1 MDPIARPLYN
11 KPGTRPAMKPT
22 PSHSRSRPG
31 LALALLLALP
41 VEARPDAATVRVDL
55 VSDSVGRRLP
65 FDVPFQLEGEAP
77 PGTTRVEMLVQWKTR
92 DAAFVEPSAGPAA
105 VSGTDSAGRFRL
117 QAPAIPADRDVRFD
131 LLLER
136 SLTENGRRLFRQ
148 DVEALLRREMA
159 PGREGAQAA
168 DARLRDGIRAAFSRA
183 LAEGRAAGVPQGDLT
198 LASPAALYD
207 AGATPQQVEEE
218 MARLSREARAAR
230 SGLEAAVRRQEDTV
244 QSLAAALAEIQE
256 AGALAALVAGLQAR
270 PELDPRNPGSAL
282 ALSEEAR
289 AIALG
294 EDPPVP
300 RLLGAGPAEVA
311 AAREAHRRNARALRE
326 LRDWTQALVLAGGAQ
341 RRHVDAL
348 VAAGA
353 LSDAQVRTLAR
364 LQADGAI
371 RRAESWATVLEDYAA
386 DAERALAAQER
397 ALVAMLGDLEAA
409 AVGVVV
415 RERASVTGS
424 TAAGLYVS
432 LDLGLLYGFE
442 VDRGAL
448 FAGVNVYL
456 APVNKDAPLR
466 GASLRKR
473 LSVTVGLTLTDMR
486 QEDDDRF
493 ENLIGDRWNVLVG
506 MGLRVTG
513 SLRLGAGALLLLKN
527 DPNPLVLDRS
537 LGAVPYV
544 TASLDVDVRRLFGG
558 GGR

>member
-1 MDPIARPLYN
+1 MKHTIAFC
-11 KPGTRPAMKPT
+11 G
-22 PSHSRSRPG
+22 SPG
-31 LALALLLALP
+31 LALTLLLALP
-41 VEARPDAATVRVDL
+41 AEARLDAGTVRIDL
-55 VSDSVGRRLP
+55 VSESAGRRLP
-65 FDVPFQLEGEAP
+65 FDVPFVLEGDAP
-77 PGTTRVEMLVQWKTR
+77 PGTSRVQMQLRVKTPGQ
-92 DAAFVEPSAGPAA
+92 AFVEQNEGPET

-117 QAPAIPADRDVRFD
+117 QVQALPADRDVRFD
-131 LLLER
+131 LVLER

-159 PGREGAQAA
+159 PGRDGALAA
-168 DARLRDGIRAAFSRA
+168 DARLRDGIRVAFTRA
-183 LAEGRAAGVPQGDLT
+183 LAEGRAAGVPRGDLT
-198 LASPAALYD
+198 LASPAALFD
-207 AGATPQQVEEE
+207 AGATPEQVAGEL
-218 MARLSREARAAR
+218 ARLSREARAAG

-244 QSLAAALAEIQE
+244 QSLIAALAEIQE
-256 AGALAALVAGLQAR
+256 ADALAALVAGLQAR
-270 PELDPRNPGSAL
+270 PELDPRNPSSAL

-294 EDPPVP
+294 EEPPVP

-353 LSDAQVRTLAR
+353 LSDAQVRALVR

-386 DAERALAAQER
+386 DAERALAAEDR
-397 ALVAMLGDLEAA
+397 ALAAMLADLETA

-415 RERASVTGS
+415 RERATVTGS

-442 VDRGAL
+442 VDRGAV

-466 GASLRKR
+466 GAALRKR
-473 LSVTVGLTLTDMR
+473 LSVTVGLTLTNMR

-513 SLRLGAGALLLLKN
+513 SLRLGAGALLLLRN

-558 GGR
+558 GER

>member
-1 MDPIARPLYN
+1 MS
-11 KPGTRPAMKPT
+11 PT
-22 PSHSRSRPG
+22 LWRPG
-31 LALALLLALP
+31 LALAFLLTLP

-55 VSDSVGRRLP
+55 VSEAVERRLP
-65 FDVPFQLEGEAP
+65 FDVPFVLEGDAP
-77 PGTTRVEMLVQWKTR
+77 PGTSRVEMQLWWKTR
-92 DAAFVEPSAGPAA
+92 AEAFEERKDSPHA

-117 QAPAIPADRDVRFD
+117 QVLALPADRDVRFD
-131 LLLER
+131 LVLER

-148 DVEALLRREMA
+148 DIEALLRREMA
-159 PGREGAQAA
+159 PGRDPELAA
-168 DARLRDGIRAAFSRA
+168 DARLRDGIRLAFTRA
-183 LAEGRAAGVPQGDLT
+183 LAEGRAAGAPRGDLA
-198 LASPAALYD
+198 LASPAPLFD
-207 AGATPQQVEEE
+207 AGATQEQVAGEL
-218 MARLSREARAAR
+218 ARLSRDARAAQ

-244 QSLAAALAEIQE
+244 SSLIAALAEIQE
-256 AGALAALVAGLQAR
+256 ADALAALVAGLQAR
-270 PELDPRNPGSAL
+270 PELDPRNPESPL

-289 AIALG
+289 ALALG
-294 EDPPVP
+294 EEPPVP
-300 RLLGAGPAEVA
+300 RILGAGPAEVA
-311 AAREAHRRNARALRE
+311 AAREAHRRTARALRE
-326 LRDWTQALVLAGGAQ
+326 LQDWTQALVGGSQRSRLDGLA
-341 RRHVDAL
+341 
-348 VAAGA
+348 AAGA
-353 LSDAQVRTLAR
+353 LSGAQVRALAG

-371 RRAESWATVLEDYAA
+371 RRAESWASVLEDYAA
-386 DAERALAAQER
+386 DAERALVAEER
-397 ALVAMLGDLEAA
+397 ALAAMLGDLEAT

-415 RERASVTGS
+415 RERATVTGS

-448 FAGVNVYL
+448 FAGVNLYL

-466 GASLRKR
+466 GAELKKR

-537 LGAVPYV
+537 LAAVPYV
-544 TASLDVDVRRLFGG
+544 TASLDVDVGRLFGG
-558 GGR
+558 R